1 MGHTDSS
8 AQAQGGNATIARHL
22 ADQRLAVAQKG
33 DDLRH
38 GEQERQVSLGG
49 HGGLSGR
56 TV

>member
-22 ADQRLAVAQKG
+22 ADQRLAVTQKG
-33 DDLRH
+33 DGLRH
-38 GEQERQVSLGG
+38 GEQERQVFLGG